1 MKSFPILRHTALGLL
16 AALSLTAMAA
26 APAAGDGCEQQG
38 RPGSA
43 MHGMDGAEGHH
54 GGRMGHGPMGAG
66 EGQMS
71 GHMEGR
77 MGGHMGGLSPRLLQS
92 LQLSDAQ
99 RAKVTE
105 LTQAQAQTMQEQ
117 ISASR
122 ARHEQLDQLSRAPSF
137 DAAKARALADEQGQ
151 QMAQHLFQRVQLQSQ
166 LRALLTPEQLK
177 QLDARQADG
186 RPMDGKGPRHQ
197 PR

>member
-1 MKSFPILRHTALGLL
+1 MKSASVLRNTALGLL

-26 APAAGDGCEQQG
+26 SPAAGEGCDPQG
-38 RPGSA
+38 RHGGA
-43 MHGMDGAEGHH
+43 MHGMAGAEGHH
-54 GGRMGHGPMGAG
+54 GGRMGHGGY
-66 EGQMS
+66 
-71 GHMEGR
+71 
-77 MGGHMGGLSPRLLQS
+77 MGGPMKAHMGGLSPRMLQS

-99 RAKVTE
+99 RDKVKE
-105 LTQAQAQTMQEQ
+105 LMQAQAKTMQEQ
-117 ISASR
+117 MGQHR

-151 QMAQHLFQRVQLQSQ
+151 QMAQHLFQRAQFQSQ

-177 QLDARQADG
+177 QLDERQAAG
-186 RPMDGKGPRHQ
+186 RTMDGKGPRPQ

>member
-1 MKSFPILRHTALGLL
+1 MKSPAVLRNTALGLL

-26 APAAGDGCEQQG
+26 PPAAGEGCDPQG
-38 RPGSA
+38 RHGGA
-43 MHGMDGAEGHH
+43 MYGMAGAEGHH
-54 GGRMGHGPMGAG
+54 GGRMGHGPMG
-66 EGQMS
+66 
-71 GHMEGR
+71 
-77 MGGHMGGLSPRLLQS
+77 GHMGGLSPRMLQS

-99 RAKVTE
+99 RDKVNE
-105 LTQAQAQTMQEQ
+105 LMQAQAKTMQEQ
-117 ISASR
+117 MGQGR

-151 QMAQHLFQRVQLQSQ
+151 QMALHLFQRAQLQSQ

-177 QLDARQADG
+177 QLDERQAAG
-186 RPMDGKGPRHQ
+186 RPMDGKGPRPQ

>member
-1 MKSFPILRHTALGLL
+1 MKSFPILRHAALGLL

-26 APAAGDGCEQQG
+26 APAAGEGCEHQG
-38 RPGSA
+38 RPG
-43 MHGMDGAEGHH
+43 MHGMAGAEGHH
-54 GGRMGHGPMGAG
+54 GGRMGHGAMGAG

-71 GHMEGR
+71 GHMGGR
-77 MGGHMGGLSPRLLQS
+77 MGAHMGGLSPRMLQS
-92 LQLSDAQ
+92 LQLSEAQ
-99 RAKVTE
+99 RDKVNE
-105 LTQAQAQTMQEQ
+105 LMQAQAKSMQEQ
-117 ISASR
+117 MGQHR

-186 RPMDGKGPRHQ
+186 RPMDGKGPRPQ

>member
-1 MKSFPILRHTALGLL
+1 MKSPAVLRNTALGLL

-26 APAAGDGCEQQG
+26 PPEAGEGCDPQG
-38 RPGSA
+38 RHGGA
-43 MHGMDGAEGHH
+43 MYDMAGAEGHH
-54 GGRMGHGPMGAG
+54 GGRMGHGPMGAMG
-66 EGQMS
+66 
-71 GHMEGR
+71 GHMGV
-77 MGGHMGGLSPRLLQS
+77 HMGGLSPRMLQS

-99 RAKVTE
+99 RDKVKE
-105 LTQAQAQTMQEQ
+105 LMQAQAKTMQEQ
-117 ISASR
+117 MGQSR

-151 QMAQHLFQRVQLQSQ
+151 QMAQHLFQRAQFQSQ

-177 QLDARQADG
+177 QLDERQAAG
-186 RPMDGKGPRHQ
+186 RPMDGKGPRPQ

>member
-1 MKSFPILRHTALGLL
+1 MKSPAVLRNTALGLL

-26 APAAGDGCEQQG
+26 PPEAGEGCDPQG
-38 RPGSA
+38 RHGGA
-43 MHGMDGAEGHH
+43 MYGMAGAEGHH
-54 GGRMGHGPMGAG
+54 GGRTGHGPMGAMG
-66 EGQMS
+66 
-71 GHMEGR
+71 GH
-77 MGGHMGGLSPRLLQS
+77 MGGHMGGLSPRMLQS

-99 RAKVTE
+99 RDKVKE
-105 LTQAQAQTMQEQ
+105 LMQAQAKTMQEQ
-117 ISASR
+117 MGQSR

-151 QMAQHLFQRVQLQSQ
+151 QMAQHLFQRAQFQSQ

-177 QLDARQADG
+177 QLDERQAAG
-186 RPMDGKGPRHQ
+186 RPMDGKGPRPQ

>member
-1 MKSFPILRHTALGLL
+1 MNKFTSLRNTTLGLL

-26 APAAGDGCEQQG
+26 APTAGEGCEYHG

-54 GGRMGHGPMGAG
+54 GGRMGHGPMGAR
-66 EGQMS
+66 EG
-71 GHMEGR
+71 H
-77 MGGHMGGLSPRLLQS
+77 MGGHMGGLSPRMMQS

-99 RAKVTE
+99 RAKVSE
-105 LTQAQAQTMQEQ
+105 LMQAQSKTMQEQ
-117 ISASR
+117 MSEGR
-122 ARHEQLDQLSRAPSF
+122 ARHEQLDQLSRAASF
-137 DAAKARALADEQGQ
+137 DAAKARALADEQGR

-177 QLDARQADG
+177 QLDAREADG
-186 RPMDGKGPRHQ
+186 RPMDGKGPRQ
-197 PR
+197 PQR

>member
-26 APAAGDGCEQQG
+26 APAAGDGCEHQG
-38 RPGSA
+38 RPG
-43 MHGMDGAEGHH
+43 MHGMAGAEGHH
-54 GGRMGHGPMGAG
+54 GRMGHGGHDRYMGG
-66 EGQMS
+66 GSMK
-71 GHMEGR
+71 
-77 MGGHMGGLSPRLLQS
+77 GHMGGLSPRMLQS

-99 RAKVTE
+99 RAQVTE
-105 LTQAQAQTMQEQ
+105 LTQAQAKTMQEQ
-117 ISASR
+117 MGQSR

-186 RPMDGKGPRHQ
+186 RPMDGKGPRPQ

>member
-26 APAAGDGCEQQG
+26 APAAGEGCEQHG
-38 RPGSA
+38 RPG

-66 EGQMS
+66 EG
-71 GHMEGR
+71 H
-77 MGGHMGGLSPRLLQS
+77 MGGHMGGLSPRMLQS

-105 LTQAQAQTMQEQ
+105 LTQAQAKTMQEQ
-117 ISASR
+117 MNASR

-177 QLDARQADG
+177 QLDARQAAG

-197 PR
+197 QR

>member
-1 MKSFPILRHTALGLL
+1 MKSSTVLRNTALGLL

-26 APAAGDGCEQQG
+26 APAAGEGCDYHG
-38 RPGSA
+38 WHGGA
-43 MHGMDGAEGHH
+43 MYGMAGAEGHH
-54 GGRMGHGPMGAG
+54 GGRMGHGPMAG
-66 EGQMS
+66 RQAY
-71 GHMEGR
+71 
-77 MGGHMGGLSPRLLQS
+77 MGGYMGGLSPRMLQS

-99 RAKVTE
+99 RDKVKE
-105 LTQAQAQTMQEQ
+105 LMQAHARTMQEQ
-117 ISASR
+117 MGQHR

-151 QMAQHLFQRVQLQSQ
+151 QMAQHLFQRAQFQSQ

-177 QLDARQADG
+177 QLDERQAAG
-186 RPMDGKGPRHQ
+186 RPMDGKGPRPQ

>member
-1 MKSFPILRHTALGLL
+1 MKSPAVLRNTALGLL

-26 APAAGDGCEQQG
+26 PPEAGEGCDPQG
-38 RPGSA
+38 RHGGA
-43 MHGMDGAEGHH
+43 MYGMAGAEGHH
-54 GGRMGHGPMGAG
+54 GGRMGHGPMG
-66 EGQMS
+66 
-71 GHMEGR
+71 GH
-77 MGGHMGGLSPRLLQS
+77 MGGHMGGLSPRMLQS

-99 RAKVTE
+99 RDKVNE
-105 LTQAQAQTMQEQ
+105 LMQAQAKSMQEQ
-117 ISASR
+117 MSQHR

>member
-26 APAAGDGCEQQG
+26 APAAGEGCEHQG
-38 RPGSA
+38 RPGMA
-43 MHGMDGAEGHH
+43 GAEGHH
-54 GGRMGHGPMGAG
+54 GGRMGHGAMGAG

-71 GHMEGR
+71 GHM
-77 MGGHMGGLSPRLLQS
+77 GGHMGGLSPKMLQS

-99 RAKVTE
+99 RAQVTE
-105 LTQAQAQTMQEQ
+105 LTQAQAKTMQEPM
-117 ISASR
+117 SSSR

-137 DAAKARALADEQGQ
+137 DAAKARALADELGQ

>member
-1 MKSFPILRHTALGLL
+1 MKSFPILRHTTLGLL

-26 APAAGDGCEQQG
+26 APAAGDGCEHQG
-38 RPGSA
+38 QPG
-43 MHGMDGAEGHH
+43 MHGMAGVEGHH
-54 GGRMGHGPMGAG
+54 GGRMGHGAMGAG

-71 GHMEGR
+71 GHM
-77 MGGHMGGLSPRLLQS
+77 GGHMGGLSPKMLQS

-99 RAKVTE
+99 RAQVTE
-105 LTQAQAQTMQEQ
+105 LTQAQAKTMQEQ
-117 ISASR
+117 MSQSR

-137 DAAKARALADEQGQ
+137 DAAKARALADELGQ

>member
-1 MKSFPILRHTALGLL
+1 MKSFPILRHTTLGLL

-26 APAAGDGCEQQG
+26 APAAGDGCEHQG
-38 RPGSA
+38 QPG
-43 MHGMDGAEGHH
+43 MQGMAGVEGHH
-54 GGRMGHGPMGAG
+54 GGRMGHGAMGAG

-71 GHMEGR
+71 GHM
-77 MGGHMGGLSPRLLQS
+77 GGHMGGLSPKMLQS

-99 RAKVTE
+99 RAQVTE
-105 LTQAQAQTMQEQ
+105 LTQAQAKTMQEQ
-117 ISASR
+117 MSQSR

>member
-26 APAAGDGCEQQG
+26 APAAGDGCEHQG
-38 RPGSA
+38 RSGGA
-43 MHGMDGAEGHH
+43 MHGMAGAEGHH
-54 GGRMGHGPMGAG
+54 GGRMGHGPMGAR
-66 EGQMS
+66 EGHI
-71 GHMEGR
+71 GA
-77 MGGHMGGLSPRLLQS
+77 HMGGLSPRMMQS
-92 LQLSDAQ
+92 LQLSEAQ
-99 RAKVTE
+99 RAQVSE
-105 LTQAQAQTMQEQ
+105 LMQAQAKTMQEQ
-117 ISASR
+117 MSESR
-122 ARHEQLDQLSRAPSF
+122 ARHEQLDQLSRAASF

-186 RPMDGKGPRHQ
+186 RPMDGKGPKPQ

>member
-1 MKSFPILRHTALGLL
+1 
-16 AALSLTAMAA
+16 
-26 APAAGDGCEQQG
+26 
-38 RPGSA
+38 
-43 MHGMDGAEGHH
+43 MHGMAGAEGHH
-54 GGRMGHGPMGAG
+54 GRMGHGGHDRYMGG
-66 EGQMS
+66 GSMK
-71 GHMEGR
+71 
-77 MGGHMGGLSPRLLQS
+77 GHMGGLSPRMLQS
-92 LQLSDAQ
+92 LQLSEAQ
-99 RAKVTE
+99 RDKVNE
-105 LTQAQAQTMQEQ
+105 LMQAQAKSMQEQ
-117 ISASR
+117 MGQHR

-186 RPMDGKGPRHQ
+186 RPMDGKGPRPQ